1 MTSYAAERYVR
12 LGLQL
17 GRHVDGIIDAY
28 FGPPEMAA
36 AVEAEPLVAPR
47 ELISAA
53 ELLVDELEDGWLRDQ
68 VIGVRSYARGLA
80 GESGSYSDEVEGCYG
95 VRPAP
100 TDETVFAAAH
110 ERLAAL
116 LPGDQPLAERYRRWQ
131 DSLLVPT
138 ERVERTVAAV
148 IEAARAWTRAQI
160 GLPDGEEVALEIVCD
175 RPWLAFCEYLGDLR
189 SRIAVNVDLPLSA
202 VELLRLAIHETY
214 PGHHTERAWKDHLLV
229 RGRGL
234 LEETLV
240 LVPTPQSLVSEG
252 TAELAPAVLLE
263 GDGGATLA
271 AVMYEAG
278 IELDL
283 DHALAVER
291 ALEPCR
297 WVEVNAALMLHETG
311 SSEAEVYAYLRR
323 WGLMTPKLAAHL
335 IRLLHE
341 PTSRTYPITYPAG
354 RELCRSY
361 AAGESTR
368 FRYLLTEQVRIQ
380 DLVAVPDHGQATH
393 GQATVRSNP

>member
-1 MTSYAAERYVR
+1 
-12 LGLQL
+12 
-17 GRHVDGIIDAY
+17 
-28 FGPPEMAA
+28 
-36 AVEAEPLVAPR
+36 
-47 ELISAA
+47 
-53 ELLVDELEDGWLRDQ
+53 
-68 VIGVRSYARGLA
+68 
-80 GESGSYSDEVEGCYG
+80 
-95 VRPAP
+95 
-100 TDETVFAAAH
+100 
-110 ERLAAL
+110 
-116 LPGDQPLAERYRRWQ
+116 
-131 DSLLVPT
+131 
-138 ERVERTVAAV
+138 
-148 IEAARAWTRAQI
+148 
-160 GLPDGEEVALEIVCD
+160 
-175 RPWLAFCEYLGDLR
+175 
-189 SRIAVNVDLPLSA
+189 
-202 VELLRLAIHETY
+202 
-214 PGHHTERAWKDHLLV
+214 
-229 RGRGL
+229 
-234 LEETLV
+234 
-240 LVPTPQSLVSEG
+240 
-252 TAELAPAVLLE
+252 
-263 GDGGATLA
+263 
-271 AVMYEAG
+271 MYEAG